1 MIFVY
6 YCGRQLCLT
15 FASFLIYFENFLRK
29 FVKYESFII
38 TVLAFHNL
46 QTTDML
52 LKSSDHFHI
61 IIFFSISLY
70 VFLIKYMR
78 YFLDLQWWFN
88 ASKEKKIKDENIA
101 WNSSQAIFPI
111 IYL

>member
-1 MIFVY
+1 M
-6 YCGRQLCLT
+6 RR
-15 FASFLIYFENFLRK
+15 FLLGYLENFLRK

-61 IIFFSISLY
+61 IIIYFLSLY
-70 VFLIKYMR
+70 VFSHQIYV
-78 YFLDLQWWFN
+78 
-88 ASKEKKIKDENIA
+88 
-101 WNSSQAIFPI
+101 IF
-111 IYL
+111 